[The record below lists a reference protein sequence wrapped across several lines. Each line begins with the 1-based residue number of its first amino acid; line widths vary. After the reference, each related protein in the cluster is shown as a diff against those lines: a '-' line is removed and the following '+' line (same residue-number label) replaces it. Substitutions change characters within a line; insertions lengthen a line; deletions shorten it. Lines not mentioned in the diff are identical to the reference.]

1 MMNDGI
7 PQTMGGK
14 KKVDGYDS
22 YDIKDAART
31 LMSAIEIRSNPKLFP
46 LAQKA
51 ADEIAKH
58 AIAAA
63 LEKKVAAG
71 LLKTFGG
78 KK

>member
-1 MMNDGI
+1 MNDGI
-7 PQTMGGK
+7 PTTMGGK
-14 KKVDGYDS
+14 KKINGYDS

-51 ADEIAKH
+51 ADEMAKQ
-58 AIAAA
+58 AAAAA

-71 LLKTFGG
+71 LLKVFSKKG
-78 KK
+78 K

>member
-1 MMNDGI
+1 MGCIHTCDEDKKIDGFSKWEI
-7 PQTMGGK
+7 E
-14 KKVDGYDS
+14 
-22 YDIKDAART
+22 DAART
-31 LMSAIEIRSNPKLFP
+31 LMESVKIRNNPKLLP